1 MSDLVQR
8 LRAAT
13 LYKCDTCPEE
23 ICCHPADDIMVC
35 DDGVFCG
42 ECMSESDREDG
53 VRADKIEAAALAPAM
68 PGPTKEENDG
78 LEHCGNFSATDLI
91 TDEDRIDYW
100 KGAYERM
107 AERNFRL
114 NNALRQIRDQHIPD
128 QPSAYGGSEFDWV
141 VRQYANL
148 RRIAKDAVEG

>member
-8 LRAAT
+8 LR
-13 LYKCDTCPEE
+13 D
-23 ICCHPADDIMVC
+23 
-35 DDGVFCG
+35 
-42 ECMSESDREDG
+42 
-53 VRADKIEAAALAPAM
+53 
-68 PGPTKEENDG
+68 
-78 LEHCGNFSATDLI
+78 ATDPI
-91 TDEDRIDYW
+91 TDEDRLAYW

-114 NNALRQIRDQHIPD
+114 NNALRQILDQHIPD

-148 RRIAKDAVEG
+148 RNIAKDAVEG